1 MMKKVILKI
10 SLGLIGVFGL
20 MLPVQAAT
28 IGQTTGQVSFYQ
40 GATTQISRQSALIDQ
55 QIPNGETAYSA
66 TIARNAAT
74 TKGRATPSQVATIPG
89 WLTTTNSNL
98 RLPQTDEARTTYWLV
113 LGTML
118 LLVACLLKLIQQTHK
133 GEAIGHGKS

>member
-133 GEAIGHGKS
+133 GEAIGHRKS